1 MLIFYYFI
9 TKTTK
14 FSTSYIPS
22 YIFISP
28 PASMNTNADTQDNF
42 SSSQSKSVWD
52 ISVFDSRNPI
62 YNTFRNP
69 WEYEI
74 ILNILKIILN
84 HQEEKE
90 GQ

>member
-1 MLIFYYFI
+1 MLIFYYFL

-42 SSSQSKSVWD
+42 SSSQSKSVWE
-52 ISVFDSRNPI
+52 ISVLI
-62 YNTFRNP
+62 AETLY
-69 WEYEI
+69 I
-74 ILNILKIILN
+74 ILLGILGTMGKLLS
-84 HQEEKE
+84 
-90 GQ
+90 GP